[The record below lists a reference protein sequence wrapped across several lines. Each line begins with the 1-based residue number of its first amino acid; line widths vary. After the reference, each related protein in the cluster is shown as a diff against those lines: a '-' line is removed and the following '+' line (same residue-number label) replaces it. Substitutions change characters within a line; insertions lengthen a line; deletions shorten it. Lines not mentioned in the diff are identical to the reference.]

1 MSRDP
6 NPEPITNGPP
16 GVPSL
21 GVLPLGVSAL
31 GVRPYGRQAKKR
43 PSTHLMVC
51 LHQDALEAVIAAMA
65 APGLTKSGAI
75 HHLVRLGA
83 GLKPLIP

>member
-1 MSRDP
+1 MSRAP
-6 NPEPITNGPP
+6 NPEPITTE
-16 GVPSL
+16 PS
-21 GVLPLGVSAL
+21 
-31 GVRPYGRQAKKR
+31 GVRPYGRPAKKR

-51 LHQDALEAVIAAMA
+51 LHQDALEAVISAMA
-65 APGLTKSGAI
+65 AHGLTKSGAI

>member
-1 MSRDP
+1 MSRAP
-6 NPEPITNGPP
+6 NPEPTSPH
-16 GVPSL
+16 PSV
-21 GVLPLGVSAL
+21 VL
-31 GVRPYGRQAKKR
+31 PYGRPAKKR

-51 LHQDALEAVIAAMA
+51 LHQDALEAVMAAMA
-65 APGLTKSGAI
+65 AHGLTRSGAI

>member
-1 MSRDP
+1 
-6 NPEPITNGPP
+6 
-16 GVPSL
+16 
-21 GVLPLGVSAL
+21 
-31 GVRPYGRQAKKR
+31 
-43 PSTHLMVC
+43 MVC

-65 APGLTKSGAI
+65 AHGLTKSGAI

>member
-1 MSRDP
+1 MSRAPKPDQ
-6 NPEPITNGPP
+6 ISAH
-16 GVPSL
+16 PSV
-21 GVLPLGVSAL
+21 VL
-31 GVRPYGRQAKKR
+31 PYGRPVKKR

-51 LHQDALEAVIAAMA
+51 LHQDALEAVMAAMA
-65 APGLTKSGAI
+65 AHGLTRSGAV

>member
-6 NPEPITNGPP
+6 NPEPIATGPS

-31 GVRPYGRQAKKR
+31 GVRPYGRPAKKR

-51 LHQDALEAVIAAMA
+51 LHQDALEAVISAMA
-65 APGLTKSGAI
+65 AHGLTKSGAI

>member
-1 MSRDP
+1 MSRAP
-6 NPEPITNGPP
+6 KPEPTSSHPF
-16 GVPSL
+16 V
-21 GVLPLGVSAL
+21 VL
-31 GVRPYGRQAKKR
+31 PYGRPTKKR

-51 LHQDALEAVIAAMA
+51 LHQDALEAVMAAMA
-65 APGLTKSGAI
+65 AHGLTRSGAI

>member
-1 MSRDP
+1 MSRTPKPDL
-6 NPEPITNGPP
+6 I
-16 GVPSL
+16 
-21 GVLPLGVSAL
+21 SARSS
-31 GVRPYGRQAKKR
+31 VVHPYGRPAKKR

-51 LHQDALEAVIAAMA
+51 LHQDALEAVMAAMA
-65 APGLTKSGAI
+65 AHGLTRSGAI

>member
-1 MSRDP
+1 MSRAP
-6 NPEPITNGPP
+6 NPEPITTEK
-16 GVPSL
+16 S
-21 GVLPLGVSAL
+21 
-31 GVRPYGRQAKKR
+31 GVRPYGRPAKKR

-65 APGLTKSGAI
+65 AHGLTKSGAI